1 MVGAL
6 VIEDALL
13 AAQRMCTAPKH
24 RSYHRSSFAWLAG
37 STEYVHSGSADRWTL
52 ASLLVQCWQHS
63 ECAQQNVDG
72 VGKHDVLAAQRMCTA
87 CATNSAVWHGL
98 IGGVLAVQR
107 MYTAATDGSCFC
119 GLLAAQGMCTAE
131 ARLNVA
137 KHRLQRHQGLC
148 VRRARLHR
156 RLLGSTEYVH
166 SSHYPLF
173 V

>member
-6 VIEDALL
+6 VIGDALL
-13 AAQRMCTAPKH
+13 AAQRMCTAPEH

-87 CATNSAVWHGL
+87 CATNSAVWHRL

-107 MYTAATDGSCFC
+107 MCTAAIDGESQR
-119 GLLAAQGMCTAE
+119 GLFAAQGMCTAQTQQ
-131 ARLNVA
+131 N
-137 KHRLQRHQGLC
+137 
-148 VRRARLHR
+148 
-156 RLLGSTEYVH
+156 
-166 SSHYPLF
+166 
-173 V
+173 